1 MGSLQL
7 SKLYVNNIY
16 SKNGASEAINI
27 DSDGR
32 VTTPARPAFLAYRN
46 SGASAT
52 LTEGN
57 YHQIFPFDAV
67 EFDIGGNYNTTNYN
81 YVCPVD
87 GVYFFALNARIDGAG
102 GNYVRGIIYKGD
114 DAATQTNPHSQ
125 HGDALFSINGAF
137 ATNYETINVSGVL
150 QCSAGDKVTAMGG
163 HNTDTLIYLSGESQ
177 FSGFLVG

>member
-1 MGSLQL
+1 MASIIGVQELQHT
-7 SKLYVNNIY
+7 
-16 SKNGASEAINI
+16 NGTSAATI
-27 DSDGR
+27 DSSGR
-32 VTTPARPAFLAYRN
+32 MLTPARPAFLAYRTN
-46 SGASAT
+46 GVSAT

-67 EFDIGGNYNTTNYN
+67 EFDIGNNYDTTNTN

-87 GVYFFALNARIDGAG
+87 GIYFFALNARIDGAG
-102 GNYVRGIIYKGD
+102 GNYVRGVIYKGD
-114 DAATQTNPHSQ
+114 DAATQTAPHSQ
-125 HGDALFSINGAF
+125 HGNALMSIYGAF
-137 ATNYETINVSGVL
+137 ASNYETVTVSGVL

>member
-1 MGSLQL
+1 MST
-7 SKLYVNNIY
+7 LYVDNIY
-16 SKNGASEAINI
+16 SKTGTSQALTI
-27 DSDGR
+27 DSSGH
-32 VTTPARPAFLAYRN
+32 VLMPQKPAFLAYRTN
-46 SGASAT
+46 GLSAT

-67 EFDIGGNYNTTNYN
+67 EFDIGNNYDTTNYN

-102 GNYVRGIIYKGD
+102 GNYVRGTIYKGD
-114 DAATQTNPHSQ
+114 DAATQTTPHSQ
-125 HGDALFSINGAF
+125 HGSTLMGIDGNF
-137 ATNYETINVSGVL
+137 ATNYQTITVSGVL

-163 HNTDTLIYLSGESQ
+163 HNTDALIYLSGESQ